1 MIGFPKKFFIT
12 IILILF
18 STTSQAM
25 DELEWSYSG
34 GTGPDHWGELSS
46 EYIDC
51 FSGSLQSPIDITNP
65 KPSNLS
71 PIKFFYLKSLRM
83 ALDNTGHTVEVDFA
97 EGNDI
102 ILGKTAYT
110 LKQVHFHTP
119 SEHTLN
125 GDQYPMEIHFV
136 HVSKSHRIAVIGI
149 FVEEGEENDKFKQI
163 IKYLPK
169 NKNDSDMFYH
179 KNISPDYLLP
189 ENREYYKYTG
199 SLTTPPCTEGV
210 SWFIL
215 KEHVPM
221 SMDQIN
227 AIREAVGTNNRPIQ
241 PTNNRSIR
249 EIIKEHDAP
258 VPDAPSE
265 ESASEEAEE
274 SKEEETPTEETDEA
288 SEESPEE
295 EAEAEE
301 AEAEEATEEVT
312 EEPVAE
318 EVSETPVQEEAP
330 SEEPVAEEIE
340 ESEVEEIETEEVEES
355 IIEDI
360 ELEESSEVL
369 VD

>member
-1 MIGFPKKFFIT
+1 MIRFPKKFFIT

-18 STTSQAM
+18 ATASHAM

-34 GTGPDHWGELSS
+34 GTGPDHWGELSD

-83 ALDNTGHTVEVDFA
+83 ALDNTGHTVEVNFA

-102 ILGKTAYT
+102 ILGRTTYN

-125 GDQYPMEIHFV
+125 GEQYPVEIHFV
-136 HVSKSHRIAVIGI
+136 HVSSSHRIAVISV

-179 KNISPDYLLP
+179 KNLSPDYLLP
-189 ENREYYKYTG
+189 DNRDYYKYTG

-215 KEHVPM
+215 KDHVSM
-221 SMDQIN
+221 SIEQIN
-227 AIREAVGTNNRPIQ
+227 AIKEAVGTNNRPIQ
-241 PTNNRSIR
+241 PTNNRNIR
-249 EIIKEHDAP
+249 EIIKE
-258 VPDAPSE
+258 VPEAPSE
-265 ESASEEAEE
+265 KPASEEAEE
-274 SKEEETPTEETDEA
+274 SKEEETPTEETGEG
-288 SEESPEE
+288 SEESSE
-295 EAEAEE
+295 EAPAEE
-301 AEAEEATEEVT
+301 STEEVT

-318 EVSETPVQEEAP
+318 EVLDA
-330 SEEPVAEEIE
+330 PVAEEPDSEEVE
-340 ESEVEEIETEEVEES
+340 ESEIEEIETEEVEES
-355 IIEDI
+355 IVEDI